1 MIKNM
6 LNEGTNYE
14 FISKITGKTIPEIEE
29 IARNID

>member
-1 MIKNM
+1 M

-14 FISKITGKTIPEIEE
+14 FISKITGNIIPEIEE